1 MQKRGYKLFQITT
14 TMAKKNRKSSP
25 QPSNY
30 KTYKINYNG
39 SLTVVYPI
47 LSVSDLALFKK
58 DWAVI
63 KKAWPTAPELLLFN
77 SVDNEA
83 AAIDWAKWAE
93 EEGENVRY
101 LAEKIAPAAIFGR
114 ATDLAEGNDL
124 LFADGSQGIAMSNF
138 LDWMDNR
145 EEALSADTIYLG
157 SRKHTNSKKLE
168 VKDGLLLSQLHNSYL
183 QFWTP
188 LYLEDSQAPFYFMA
202 KDLARQLAA
211 LTVSGRQTDLLL
223 MAQLE
228 GIPIQEMPISWRD
241 GIKREAGLGRII
253 QKAFAGIVARST
265 NKIKYFFFNPWT
277 EASKALSKE
286 SPIYRFLYAISA
298 LLILFIMVGLSFDYG
313 ITGDEVLQKDYG
325 DNVLAYFESDG
336 KDRACM
342 NQSNLHYYGGLFD
355 YLAAWCNKYLGWFDT
370 YNTRH
375 LLNALFGFFAI
386 LFTARLGKVLS
397 GRWSMALLTL
407 VLLALS
413 PRFFGH
419 SMNNPK
425 DIPFAMGYMMG
436 IYYMIVLTKQLPR
449 PSSRAILMSALG
461 LGITFSMRSGG
472 ILLIPY
478 LGLFMGSRVIL
489 CSQLR
494 PALTQFKIGQLLRYA
509 GILLGVSGLGYW
521 MGTWYWPYAQE
532 DILNHPLESL
542 SEMTNFSTG
551 IRMLW
556 GGEHLWSDQLPWY
569 YIPTWLAISS
579 PIVVLLGL
587 PLVLLL
593 FLQKTFRQKRAYYF
607 NLVLFTGVFPVAYA
621 IYKESSLYDG
631 MRHFLFIYPIL
642 VLAAG
647 YGWFNLLRMIRPVA
661 IRYGAMAGVIGLLA
675 LPAAWMVRSHPYQY
689 VYFNEFFGGLEEAYG
704 YYETDYWMS
713 CMRNLSDWLIE
724 NEPKVK
730 AGEEVIVATN
740 CAKPVAH
747 YFKNYPNVKVRYVRY
762 HERVKTGYD
771 YLLSYSRFVSHGFL
785 QSKTWPPAEVVHL
798 EEVDG
803 VPLGAVSKAPNGNK
817 KGEMA
822 QKAFREKRYADG
834 IALLEEVLAADP
846 KNESAMLVLSQYYPQ
861 VRKME
866 EMKNVLT
873 RMRELANDYVNGLGM
888 TGVYYLNAQ
897 QPDSARYYFERATK
911 LNYKYSFGYFHLA
924 NLALKE
930 EKDVNKALAIWADFD
945 TYGGQPAQGYQIA
958 VQVAQQ
964 AKNRPYE
971 LYFRAKALAS
981 AGKHLEA
988 YQLIG
993 QAIAVNP
1000 NFEPALKAKK
1010 MYDDN
1015 SRRAKDEEE
1024 MARKKG
1030 AK

>member
-1 MQKRGYKLFQITT
+1 M
-14 TMAKKNRKSSP
+14 
-25 QPSNY
+25 
-30 KTYKINYNG
+30 
-39 SLTVVYPI
+39 
-47 LSVSDLALFKK
+47 
-58 DWAVI
+58 
-63 KKAWPTAPELLLFN
+63 
-77 SVDNEA
+77 
-83 AAIDWAKWAE
+83 
-93 EEGENVRY
+93 
-101 LAEKIAPAAIFGR
+101 
-114 ATDLAEGNDL
+114 
-124 LFADGSQGIAMSNF
+124 
-138 LDWMDNR
+138 
-145 EEALSADTIYLG
+145 
-157 SRKHTNSKKLE
+157 
-168 VKDGLLLSQLHNSYL
+168 
-183 QFWTP
+183 
-188 LYLEDSQAPFYFMA
+188 
-202 KDLARQLAA
+202 
-211 LTVSGRQTDLLL
+211 
-223 MAQLE
+223 
-228 GIPIQEMPISWRD
+228 
-241 GIKREAGLGRII
+241 
-253 QKAFAGIVARST
+253 
-265 NKIKYFFFNPWT
+265 
-277 EASKALSKE
+277 
-286 SPIYRFLYAISA
+286 
-298 LLILFIMVGLSFDYG
+298 
-313 ITGDEVLQKDYG
+313 
-325 DNVLAYFESDG
+325 
-336 KDRACM
+336 
-342 NQSNLHYYGGLFD
+342 
-355 YLAAWCNKYLGWFDT
+355 
-370 YNTRH
+370 
-375 LLNALFGFFAI
+375 
-386 LFTARLGKVLS
+386 
-397 GRWSMALLTL
+397 
-407 VLLALS
+407 
-413 PRFFGH
+413 
-419 SMNNPK
+419 
-425 DIPFAMGYMMG
+425 
-436 IYYMIVLTKQLPR
+436 
-449 PSSRAILMSALG
+449 
-461 LGITFSMRSGG
+461 
-472 ILLIPY
+472 IPY

>member
-1 MQKRGYKLFQITT
+1 
-14 TMAKKNRKSSP
+14 MAKKNRKPSP
-25 QPSNY
+25 SPTNF
-30 KTYKINYNG
+30 KTYKINYKG
-39 SLTVVYPI
+39 QLTVVYP
-47 LSVSDLALFKK
+47 LLAGSKLGQFKK
-58 DWAVI
+58 DWQAF
-63 KKAWPTAPELLLFN
+63 KKAWPTTPELLLFN
-77 SVDNEA
+77 SLGDEA
-83 AAIDWAKWAE
+83 AASEWAKWAE
-93 EEGENVRY
+93 EEGENVCY
-101 LAEKIAPAAIFGR
+101 LADKVAPSAIFAR
-114 ATDLAEGNDL
+114 AVAQAQGEDL
-124 LFADGSQGIAMSNF
+124 LFADGSQGIALSN
-138 LDWMDNR
+138 LLEWMDNR
-145 EEALSADTIYLG
+145 EEALAANTIYLG
-157 SRKHTNSKKLE
+157 SRKHAGSKKLQA
-168 VKDGLLLSQLHNSYL
+168 KDGLLLSQLHNSYI

-188 LYLEDSQAPFYFMA
+188 LYLQDSQAPFYFIA
-202 KDLARQLAA
+202 KALGQQLAQ
-211 LTVSGRQTDLLL
+211 LTVSGQQTDLLL

-228 GIPIQEMPISWRD
+228 GISIQEMPIRWRHAEQRD
-241 GIKREAGLGRII
+241 TGIGRIA
-253 QKAFAGIVARST
+253 QKAFAGLLARPK
-265 NKIKYFFFNPWT
+265 NKVKYFFLNPWT
-277 EASKALSKE
+277 EASKALAKE
-286 SPIYRFLYAISA
+286 PTIYRFLYAVSA
-298 LLILFIMVGLSFDYG
+298 LLILFIMAGLSFQYG
-313 ITGDEVLQKDYG
+313 ITGDEVLQKTYG

-370 YNTRH
+370 YDTRH
-375 LLNALFGFFAI
+375 LLNALFGFLAI

-436 IYYMIVLTKQLPR
+436 IYYMIILTKQLPR
-449 PSSRAILMSALG
+449 PSSRALLMSALG

-478 LGLFMGSRVIL
+478 LGLFMGSRVVL
-489 CSQLR
+489 CPQLR
-494 PALTQFKIGQLLRYA
+494 PALTQFKIGQLFRYA
-509 GILLGVSGLGYW
+509 AILLGVSGLGYW

-532 DILNHPLESL
+532 DIMNHPLESL

-556 GGEHLWSDQLPWY
+556 GGKHLWSDQLPWY
-569 YIPTWLAISS
+569 YIPTWLGISS

-593 FLQKTFRQKRAYYF
+593 FFRKVFRKKRAYYF
-607 NLVLFTGVFPVAYA
+607 NLVLFTGIFPVAYA
-621 IYKESSLYDG
+621 VYKESSLYDG

-642 VLAAG
+642 VLAAA
-647 YGWFNLLRMIRPVA
+647 YGWFNLIRMIKPAAVRYAA
-661 IRYGAMAGVIGLLA
+661 IAGIVGLLA
-675 LPAAWMVRSHPYQY
+675 LPTAWMFRSHPYQY

-704 YYETDYWMS
+704 YYETDYWMT

-747 YFKNYPNVKVRYVRY
+747 YFSDYPNVKVRYVRY

-785 QSKTWPPAEVVHL
+785 QSETWPPAELVHL

-817 KGEMA
+817 KGELA
-822 QKAFREKRYADG
+822 QKAFKEKRYAEG

-861 VRKME
+861 VGKME

-873 RMRELANDYVNGLGM
+873 RMRNLANDYVNGLGM
-888 TGVYYLNAQ
+888 AGVYYLNAQ
-897 QPDSARYYFERATK
+897 QPDSARYYFERATT

-930 EKDVNKALAIWADFD
+930 EKDVNKALSIWADFD
-945 TYGGQPAQGYQIA
+945 KYGGQPAQGYQIA

-971 LYFRAKALAS
+971 LYFRAKALAT
-981 AGKHLEA
+981 AGKHVDA
-988 YQLIG
+988 YQLLG
-993 QAIAVNP
+993 QAIAVDP

-1015 SRRAKDEEE
+1015 SRRARDEEE